1 MRVVVV
7 GSTGM
12 IGGRVV
18 EALRAR
24 GDEVVEVSRSE
35 GVVWSGP
42 PEPLPEGTLD
52 GADAVINLSGA
63 PLAGK
68 RWTDAYKEEIRRS
81 RVDLTRELVEAMAR
95 DTSFDGAFLAASAVG
110 IYGPSEEQLD
120 ESSPPGDDYLARLCR
135 DWEAAA
141 AEAARGG
148 VRVVNL
154 RTGLVL
160 ANEGELLPKLAS
172 LAKSGLG
179 GPLGGGD
186 QWFPWIHIA
195 DEVGIILW
203 ALDGAVSGPVNLTA
217 PGVVRQEEFADEL
230 REVVGRSFGLPT
242 PAFALKLTMG
252 EAAEMVLSGQRPA
265 PQVALDGGYDFRF
278 PDLGPALRDL
288 LG

>member
-7 GSTGM
+7 GSTGLV
-12 IGGRVV
+12 GRAVV
-18 EALRAR
+18 EALTAR
-24 GDEVVEVSRSE
+24 GDEVVEVARSS
-35 GVVWSGP
+35 GVVWAGP
-42 PEPLPEGTLD
+42 PDPLPDGTLD
-52 GADAVINLSGA
+52 GAQAVINLAGA

-68 RWTDAYKEEIRRS
+68 RWTQAYKEEIRRS

-95 DTSFDGAFLAASAVG
+95 DTAFDGAFLGASAVG
-110 IYGPSEEQLD
+110 FYGARDAELD
-120 ESSPPGDDYLARLCR
+120 ETAPPGDDYLATLCR

-148 VRVVNL
+148 VRVVHL

-160 ANEGELLPKLAS
+160 AEEGELLPRLAS
-172 LAKSGLG
+172 LARSGLG

-217 PGVVRQEEFADEL
+217 PGAVRQREFADEL
-230 REVVGRSFGLPT
+230 RDVVGRSFGLPT
-242 PAFALKLTMG
+242 PGFALKLAMG
-252 EAAEMVLSGQRPA
+252 EAAELALSGQRPL
-265 PQVALDGGYDFRF
+265 PRVALDGGYDFRF
-278 PDLGPALRDL
+278 PALGPALRDL